1 MSVFDTVNDWPDTY
15 KACGAPHQSP
25 INLSRTFALPCD
37 RLCEWKIDEVSIQEA
52 TIIDA
57 SSTEGGLGLINF
69 STGTPTAKFNGEGYT
84 CQSIVMYSSGQHS
97 IENIFGEAELVAYF
111 TNPKGY
117 IICMSVIVRSSPG
130 DTPSSR
136 FFNSFVPYTDSSGQR
151 INLGNN
157 WMLTD
162 VLPETPAY
170 YVYEGTTIWPQCTP
184 DVTWIVYSNPVNID
198 PSDYAKLASRIP
210 QKRRPLQEVS
220 DRQVFFNDGE
230 GVVNPAYAKKDGK
243 IYMRCRKILKDKD
256 VKQETITEQ
265 TKVSKSGL
273 IEKVQQE
280 QNIQNLLQVSNA
292 QFSLQEQYEKIGG
305 MWGVILLIF
314 IFYISYYLFFS
325 TSGSEI
331 VKAVFRYILFVPI
344 VIRTFVSS
352 ILYS

>member
-1 MSVFDTVNDWPDTY
+1 MSVFDNVNDWPDIY

-37 RLCEWKIDEVSIQEA
+37 RLCEWKIDEVAIQEA
-52 TIIDA
+52 TIQDT
-57 SSTEGGLGLINF
+57 SSTDGGLKLTNF

-84 CQSIVMYSSGQHS
+84 CQGIVMYSSSQHS

-117 IICMSVIVRSSPG
+117 IICMSVLVRSAPG

-136 FFNSFVPYTDSSGQR
+136 FFNAFVPYADSSRQR
-151 INLGNN
+151 ITLGNN

-170 YVYEGTTIWPQCTP
+170 YVYEGTTVWPDCTP
-184 DVTWIVYSNPVNID
+184 DVTWIVYSNTVTMD

-210 QKRRPLQEVS
+210 QKRRPLQEVG

-230 GVVNPAYAKKDGK
+230 GSVNPAYAKKDGK

-256 VKQETITEQ
+256 VMQENMTRETR
-265 TKVSKSGL
+265 VSKSGL
-273 IEKVQQE
+273 VGKVETEKSAQTSLYVR
-280 QNIQNLLQVSNA
+280 NT
-292 QFSLQEQYEKIGG
+292 QFSLQEEYEKIGG
-305 MWGVILLIF
+305 IWGIVLLVF
-314 IFYISYYLFFS
+314 VFYISYYLFFS
-325 TSGSEI
+325 TSGAEA
-331 VKAVFRYILFVPI
+331 VKSVFRYILFIPI
-344 VIRTFVSS
+344 VLRTF
-352 ILYS
+352 IINMLYS